1 MLDRGRSALRFP
13 RIPGTRT
20 LTAVHT
26 RTYATP
32 DGRLRVGSGKGG
44 RNLKKHEVDFADAA
58 ISLEDLYALTDTDP
72 DASEEERYIC
82 LGADPEGRLL
92 VTVYTYR
99 DENIRII
106 SSRLAS
112 PGERRRYEER

>member
-1 MLDRGRSALRFP
+1 MDG
-13 RIPGTRT
+13 
-20 LTAVHT
+20 
-26 RTYATP
+26 YEWDP
-32 DGRLRVGSGKGG
+32 DKAAD
-44 RNLKKHEVDFADAA
+44 NLKKHEVDFADAA
-58 ISLEDLYALTDTDP
+58 ISLEDPHALTDADP

-92 VTVYTYR
+92 VTVYTHR

-106 SSRLAS
+106 ASRLAS